1 MKDYLLI
8 NLENNLIDELFNAE
22 DAGCDLVLGIVF
34 NHLMDKARRDSTIEL
49 EEETVDIIK
58 QYGDYIDNDA
68 SNITVVALPTDKGP
82 QQRLLAELKKYYDE
96 YQPVKDKWEN
106 WEQDDD
112 DDTDYSILNH
122 MASNYEDI
130 AYMIEDSG
138 SDKTP
143 VVVIA

>member
-8 NLENNLIDELFNAE
+8 NLENNLIDELFNVE

-106 WEQDDD
+106 GTDEDD
-112 DDTDYSILNH
+112 DDTDYSILSY

-130 AYMIEDSG
+130 AYMIEVSG
-138 SDKTP
+138 GDKTP

>member
-112 DDTDYSILNH
+112 DDTDYSILCH
-122 MASNYEDI
+122 MADNYEDI
-130 AYMIEDSG
+130 EFMIKEAG

>member
-58 QYGDYIDNDA
+58 QYGDHIDNDA

-106 WEQDDD
+106 WDMED

-122 MASNYEDI
+122 MAGNYEDI
-130 AYMIEDSG
+130 DFMIKEAG

>member
-8 NLENNLIDELFNAE
+8 NLENDLIDEFFNAE

-34 NHLMDKARRDSTIEL
+34 NHLMDKARHETTIEL

-58 QYGDYIDNDA
+58 QYGDYIDNDET
-68 SNITVVALPTDKGP
+68 NITIVALPTDKGP
-82 QQRLLAELKKYYDE
+82 QMKLLAELKKYYDE
-96 YQPVKDKWEN
+96 YQPVKEKWEN
-106 WEQDDD
+106 WEQEDD
-112 DDTDYSILNH
+112 DDTDYSILSH

-130 AYMIEDSG
+130 DFMIKEAG
-138 SDKTP
+138 NGKTP

>member
-1 MKDYLLI
+1 MKDYLLV

-122 MASNYEDI
+122 MAGNYEDI
-130 AYMIEDSG
+130 DFMIKEAG
-138 SDKTP
+138 NDKTP

>member
-68 SNITVVALPTDKGP
+68 SNITVVALPTDKVP

-112 DDTDYSILNH
+112 DDTDYSILCH

>member
-1 MKDYLLI
+1 MKDYLLV
-8 NLENNLIDELFNAE
+8 NLENDLIDELFNVE

-34 NHLMDKARRDSTIEL
+34 NHLMDKARQDSTIEL

-122 MASNYEDI
+122 MAGNYEDI
-130 AYMIEDSG
+130 DFMIKEAG
-138 SDKTP
+138 NDKTP

>member
-8 NLENNLIDELFNAE
+8 NLENDLIDELFNAE
-22 DAGCDLVLGIVF
+22 DAGCDLMLGIVF
-34 NHLMDKARRDSTIEL
+34 NHLMDKARQDSTIEL

-106 WEQDDD
+106 WDMEDDD
-112 DDTDYSILNH
+112 NDYSILNH
-122 MASNYEDI
+122 MAGNYEDI
-130 AYMIEDSG
+130 DFMIKEAG

>member
-106 WEQDDD
+106 WEQDDG
-112 DDTDYSILNH
+112 DDTDYSILSR
-122 MASNYEDI
+122 MADNYEDI

>member
-22 DAGCDLVLGIVF
+22 DAGCDLVLEIVF

-68 SNITVVALPTDKGP
+68 SNITIVALHTDKGP

>member
-58 QYGDYIDNDA
+58 QYGDYIDNAA

-106 WEQDDD
+106 WEQDDG
-112 DDTDYSILNH
+112 DDTDYSILSR
-122 MASNYEDI
+122 MADNYEDI
-130 AYMIEDSG
+130 EFMIKEAG

>member
-68 SNITVVALPTDKGP
+68 SNITIVALHTDKGP

>member
-96 YQPVKDKWEN
+96 YQSVKDKWEN

-112 DDTDYSILNH
+112 DDTDYIILNH

-130 AYMIEDSG
+130 AYLIEDSV
-138 SDKTP
+138 SDKTH

>member
-8 NLENNLIDELFNAE
+8 NLENDLIDELFNAE

-34 NHLMDKARRDSTIEL
+34 NHLMDKARQDSTIEL

-82 QQRLLAELKKYYDE
+82 QMKLLAELKKYYDE
-96 YQPVKDKWEN
+96 YQPVKEKWEN
-106 WEQDDD
+106 GESDDE
-112 DDTDYSILNH
+112 DYTVLNH
-122 MASNYEDI
+122 MASDYEDI
-130 AYMIEDSG
+130 KFMVESAGTY
-138 SDKTP
+138 KTP
-143 VVVIA
+143 VVVAF

>member
-8 NLENNLIDELFNAE
+8 NLENDLIDELFNAE

-34 NHLMDKARRDSTIEL
+34 NHLMDKARQDSTIEL

-122 MASNYEDI
+122 MAGNYEDI
-130 AYMIEDSG
+130 DFMIKEAG

>member
-1 MKDYLLI
+1 MKDYLLV

-112 DDTDYSILNH
+112 DDTDYSILSR
-122 MASNYEDI
+122 MADNYEDI
-130 AYMIEDSG
+130 DFMIKEAG
-138 SDKTP
+138 NDKTP

>member
-8 NLENNLIDELFNAE
+8 NLENDLIDELFNAE

-34 NHLMDKARRDSTIEL
+34 NHLMDKSRRDTTIEL

-82 QQRLLAELKKYYDE
+82 QHRLLAELKKYYDE

-106 WEQDDD
+106 GTDEDD
-112 DDTDYSILNH
+112 DDTDYSILSR

-130 AYMIEDSG
+130 AYMIEVSG

>member
-1 MKDYLLI
+1 MKDYLLV

-34 NHLMDKARRDSTIEL
+34 NHLMDKARQDSTIEL

-122 MASNYEDI
+122 MAGNYEDI
-130 AYMIEDSG
+130 DFMIKEAG
-138 SDKTP
+138 NDKTP

>member
-96 YQPVKDKWEN
+96 YQSVKDKWEN

>member
-8 NLENNLIDELFNAE
+8 NLENDLIDELFNAE
-22 DAGCDLVLGIVF
+22 DTGCDLVLGIVF
-34 NHLMDKARRDSTIEL
+34 NHLMDKARRDTTIEL

-106 WEQDDD
+106 GTDEDD
-112 DDTDYSILNH
+112 DDTDYSILSR
-122 MASNYEDI
+122 MASDYEDI
-130 AYMIEDSG
+130 AYMIEVSG

>member
-96 YQPVKDKWEN
+96 YQSVKDKWEN

-130 AYMIEDSG
+130 AYLIEDSV
-138 SDKTP
+138 SDKTH